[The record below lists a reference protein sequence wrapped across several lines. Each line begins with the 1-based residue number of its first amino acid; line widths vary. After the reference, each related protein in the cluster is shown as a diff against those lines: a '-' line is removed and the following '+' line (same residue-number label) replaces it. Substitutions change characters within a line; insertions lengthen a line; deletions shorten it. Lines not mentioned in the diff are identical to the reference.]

1 MARRPD
7 LDLSRRERQ
16 IMNVLFRLGE
26 ATVVE
31 IAGELPD
38 PPSETAVRTFLKI
51 LENKGHVRRQRQGR
65 RHVYRPA
72 KSRKRAARAALS
84 DVLSTFFK
92 GSLGEAVAT
101 HLSDPTTRL
110 EAEELERL
118 RRLIR
123 EAEGPKRGKS
133 RRKRGDA

>member
-1 MARRPD
+1 MAQRPD

-16 IMNVLFRLGE
+16 IMNVLFRRGQ

-51 LENKGHVRRQRQGR
+51 LEGKGHVRRQRQGR

-84 DVLSTFFK
+84 DVLGTFFG
-92 GSLGEAVAT
+92 GSLGEAVAA
-101 HLSDPTTRL
+101 HLSDPATRL
-110 EAEELERL
+110 GEGELERL
-118 RRLIR
+118 RHLIR
-123 EAEGPKRGKS
+123 EAEAPKRANS
-133 RRKRGDA
+133 RRKKGDA